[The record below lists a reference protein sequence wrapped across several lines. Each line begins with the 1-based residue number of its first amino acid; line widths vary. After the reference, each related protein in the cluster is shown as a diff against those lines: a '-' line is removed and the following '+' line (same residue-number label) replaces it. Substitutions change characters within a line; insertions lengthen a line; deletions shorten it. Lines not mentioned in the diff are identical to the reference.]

1 MAHIKREIFIQKPPE
16 AVYAVARDPNRWPIW
31 FANLSGPEKLEG
43 DGSAGTVG
51 HYTYK
56 MAGVPMSVKVTV
68 LEDISSPAGC
78 RWVGKVEGAI
88 TAEQTFVYAPE
99 GDGTRLMVEIDYT
112 VPGGGLGKLAD
123 KLVVERFNEQTA
135 DQTLQ
140 ALKRLCEGT

>member
-1 MAHIKREIFIQKPPE
+1 MAHVKRDILIQSPPA
-16 AVYAVARDPNRWPIW
+16 AVYSIARDPNRWSTW

-43 DGSAGTVG
+43 DGSVGTVG

-68 LEDISSPAGC
+68 LEDSSSPAGC
-78 RWVGKVEGAI
+78 RWVGRVEGAI

-99 GDGTRLMVEIDYT
+99 GGGTRLTVEIDYT

-123 KLVVERFNEQTA
+123 KLVMERFNEQSA
-135 DQTLQ
+135 DQTLE
-140 ALKRLCEGT
+140 ALKRLCEGA